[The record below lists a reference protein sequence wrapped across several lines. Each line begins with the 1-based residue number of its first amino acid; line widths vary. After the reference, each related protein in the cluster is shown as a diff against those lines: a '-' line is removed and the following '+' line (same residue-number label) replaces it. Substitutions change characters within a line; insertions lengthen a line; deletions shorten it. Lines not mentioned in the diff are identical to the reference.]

1 MKRIFSL
8 CCVLCFV
15 TLAIS
20 GVLLRGVVYA
30 DVEKLDSKFDVKAA
44 FLVDYESGQVL
55 YEQNAREHLPVASM
69 VKLMT
74 ILLTFEEID
83 AGRLSLDDKITT
95 SENASGMGGS
105 QVFIDPH
112 VDYRCEDLLKSVIV
126 ASANDASV
134 ALAEKIAGTE
144 EDFVVRMN
152 QRAKELGM
160 LDTNY
165 VNCTGLPAAGQ
176 YSCAKDIATLDRVVI
191 SHKDYFNYS
200 TIWMEDL
207 VHPSGRKT
215 GLVNTNKLIRYFKG
229 CDCGKT
235 GSTNE
240 AGYCLTASAKRGDMR
255 LVGTII
261 GAKDSKSRFNE
272 TSKLLNYGFSNFTNK
287 KIVDSNEILGEL
299 KVKRSPTKIVQVCA
313 QKDFYAITKKGGN
326 TVYEIKLEMPEVVS
340 APILATQTVGK
351 ILIIKDNEVVDEI
364 PLISRDCAEK
374 LNYSDA
380 LGEVVK
386 NWSFWG

>member
-1 MKRIFSL
+1 MKRILSL
-8 CCVLCFV
+8 CCVLCFM

-20 GVLLRGVVYA
+20 GVLLRGVVSA
-30 DVEKLDSKFDVKAA
+30 EIEKAESKFDVKAA
-44 FLVDYESGQVL
+44 YLVDYESGQVL

-95 SENASGMGGS
+95 SENAAGMGGS

-112 VDYRCEDLLKSVIV
+112 VDYRCEDLLKSVVV

-235 GSTNE
+235 GSTSE

-272 TSKLLNYGFSNFTNK
+272 TSKLLNFGFSNFTNK

-299 KVKRSPTKIVQVCA
+299 KVKKSPTKIVQVCA
-313 QKDFYAITKKGGN
+313 QKDYYAITKKGGN

-340 APILATQTVGK
+340 APIRATQTVGK

-374 LNYSDA
+374 SNYSDA

>member
-8 CCVLCFV
+8 CCVLCFLI
-15 TLAIS
+15 LAIS
-20 GVLLRGVVYA
+20 GGLLRGAVSA
-30 DVEKLDSKFDVKAA
+30 DVEKTDSKFDVKAA
-44 FLVDYESGQVL
+44 YLVDYESGHVL
-55 YEQNAREHLPVASM
+55 YEQNAQEHLPVASM

-112 VDYRCEDLLKSVIV
+112 VEYKCEDLLKSVIV

-134 ALAEKIAGTE
+134 ALAERISGTE
-144 EDFVVRMN
+144 EDFVVLMN
-152 QRAKELGM
+152 KRAKELGM

-176 YSCAKDIATLDRVVI
+176 YSCARDIATLDRVVI

-235 GSTNE
+235 GSTSE

-272 TSKLLNYGFSNFTNK
+272 TSKLLNFGFSNFTNK
-287 KIVDSNEILGEL
+287 KIVDKNDLLGAL
-299 KVKRSPTKIVQVCA
+299 KVNKSKTKSINVSPQN
-313 QKDFYAITKKGGN
+313 DFYAITKKGGN
-326 TVYEIKLEMPEVVS
+326 EIYEIKIEMPSEIA
-340 APILATQTVGK
+340 APVRIGQNVGK
-351 ILIIKDNEVVDEI
+351 VLVIKDNEVVEEI
-364 PLISRDCAEK
+364 PLIAKESADK

-380 LGEVVK
+380 LSEVIQ
-386 NWSFWG
+386 NWAFWG